1 MRIRPADP
9 EDGKLVD
16 ALLKAAFPGPTEAR
30 LVVSLRAA
38 DADVLELVADADGA
52 IQGMVMFSPV
62 TIQPPIG
69 EAIFGLGL
77 APLAVQPEVQKRG
90 IGAALVE
97 AALEF
102 VPTLGAPFCV
112 VLGAPD
118 YYGRF
123 GFQPA
128 RSHQLFWDGDLDAT
142 HGDAFQFLSLA
153 PDKLGSIAGVA
164 SYHAAFSELE

>member
-1 MRIRPADP
+1 MRIRPADTQ
-9 EDGKLVD
+9 DGKLVD
-16 ALLKAAFPGPTEAR
+16 ALLKAAFPGPAEAC

-38 DADVLELVADADGA
+38 NADALELVAEADGA

-62 TIQPPIG
+62 TIQPPTG

-77 APLAVQPEVQKRG
+77 APLAVQPEMQKRG

-97 AALEF
+97 AGLDF
-102 VPTLGAPFCV
+102 VRTLGAPFCV
-112 VLGAPD
+112 LLGAPD
-118 YYGRF
+118 YYARF

-128 RSHQLFWDGDLDAT
+128 RSHELFWDGDLDAV
-142 HGDAFQFLSLA
+142 HGDAFQFLGLA
-153 PDKLGSIAGVA
+153 PDKLGTIAGVA